1 MITMFCCCTF
11 FSCHFSFSGCRP
23 RLQLLTVV
31 EDAVLQF
38 LPPVP
43 FLELQINGAEN
54 CGANVYFESCF
65 NEDDIVK
72 FLQFPLVQS
81 MTIGSMILTLRVA
94 PMETIII
101 IWLQMSCNFLL
112 LSHFR
117 WESLSKGV
125 QKKGFKKFVLFYE
138 NMFWWF
144 RCWPPSPPVCQEDK
158 LFQLL
163 FGLPPLQ
170 FALPMALS
178 TPATAE
184 HSAAGTLWLAA
195 QGEHC
200 KEFNIFIQSLVI
212 WSNFFWRNSFHW
224 NI

>member
-1 MITMFCCCTF
+1 MITKFCCCTF

-54 CGANVYFESCF
+54 CSANVYFESCF
-65 NEDDIVK
+65 NEDDSVK

-101 IWLQMSCNFLL
+101 IWLQMSCNFIL

-125 QKKGFKKFVLFYE
+125 QKKGSKSLCFFTKISFDGFNADLPLPQFVKRTNFFNFFLDSLPYNLPFLWRY
-138 NMFWWF
+138 
-144 RCWPPSPPVCQEDK
+144 
-158 LFQLL
+158 
-163 FGLPPLQ
+163 PPLQ
-170 FALPMALS
+170 QRNTRQQEHFDSLHRES
-178 TPATAE
+178 TEKNSTY
-184 HSAAGTLWLAA
+184 LL
-195 QGEHC
+195 
-200 KEFNIFIQSLVI
+200 NI
-212 WSNFFWRNSFHW
+212 
-224 NI
+224 